1 MDSSSFELL
10 YKDTE
15 NALLNR
21 HLKEALHSIQG
32 ILFETDN
39 MAMSAELDSI
49 RQDYS
54 MMLHFMLEG
63 ASDPDREKIYLSLI
77 RRTFALLDGS
87 AKIFRVKK
95 AGSLYA
101 DCFQKTHGNSSD
113 SLDTLTKKIEL
124 LQDKL
129 DDDQTQTIQTNNNT
143 NEDCYDSL
151 TELYNT
157 LFDFI
162 WTERLMNSQDA
173 DELKNF
179 IMRQTAERQALL
191 ISAIYLNL
199 TVCFDPQLF
208 KTVLFFCSSD
218 ETQTRARALTTV
230 VLSYFKYEKR
240 LSCYNDL
247 QQGISLLGQDPRI
260 MAELD
265 ILQRQLFLSLETSKA
280 EKKLKDEI
288 FPDLL
293 KNKFYQRHKMG
304 LDELEDELNKTLRGE
319 PNSEWEKNSGFI
331 SDKMNEII
339 EMGKEG
345 IDINLG
351 TFSATKG
358 YSFFHQTA
366 NWFAPFDFKRK
377 EVKTLFEHNNSS
389 PLLFVINAGNF
400 CESDKY
406 SLCLLLNQ
414 FGSSERDFMISQFNN
429 QIEGQAEESMKEAA
443 AANLSAPHIYRNY
456 LQNLYRFFKLH
467 PQRAQFDDPF
477 KMDLLFT
484 NYPILDKQ
492 LNQPAYLADMA
503 SFLIKREYYQD
514 AIDYLDKA
522 IKSTT
527 ATAEMLQK
535 IAFCYQH
542 TDKPNQAIYFYQQAD
557 LLNPDNSW
565 ILQQMHLCYASLGK
579 HEQEL
584 KCLENLETMN
594 PEDARL
600 ISETGLCL
608 MQLKRYEE
616 AANKFYQLEYK
627 GKKILQSWRAIAWCN
642 FMMKKY
648 EQAEKY
654 YLKIISQDKVK
665 WDDYLNAGHTALC
678 MGKLKQ
684 AVEYYRTYINKYQP
698 KNNNENKLKA
708 FDDDCFELV
717 NHGINQLDIALV
729 RDMLTYDNNE

>member
-32 ILFETDN
+32 ILFETGD

-49 RQDYS
+49 HQDYN

-63 ASDPDREKIYLSLI
+63 ACDPEREKIYLSLL
-77 RRTFALLDGS
+77 RRTFALLDAS
-87 AKIFRVKK
+87 AKTFK
-95 AGSLYA
+95 AQKTGNLYA
-101 DCFQKTHGNSSD
+101 DCFQRTHNNNSD
-113 SLDTLTKKIEL
+113 SFETLTKKIEL

-129 DDDQTQTIQTNNNT
+129 DDDQTQTMQTDKNT
-143 NEDCYDSL
+143 DKDCYDSL

-162 WTERLMNSQDA
+162 WTGRLANSQDA
-173 DELKNF
+173 EELKNF
-179 IMRQTAERQALL
+179 IMRQTAEQQALL

-199 TVCFDPQLF
+199 TVNFDPQLF
-208 KTVLFFCSSD
+208 KLALFFCSSD
-218 ETQTRARALTTV
+218 ETLTRTRAITTV
-230 VLSYFKYEKR
+230 VLSYIKYEKR

-260 MAELD
+260 ITELG
-265 ILQRQLFLSLETSKA
+265 ILQRQFLLSLETSKA

-304 LDELEDELNKTLRGE
+304 LDELEDELGKTLRGE

-358 YSFFHQTA
+358 YSFFRQTA
-366 NWFAPFDFKRK
+366 NWFAPFDPKRN
-377 EVKTLFEHNNSS
+377 EIRTLFEQKNSS

-414 FGSSERDFMISQFNN
+414 FGSSERNFMISQFNN
-429 QIEGQAEESMKEAA
+429 QIEGQAEEGMKEAA
-443 AANLSAPHIYRNY
+443 AENRSVPHIYRNY

-467 PQRAQFDDPF
+467 PQRSQFDDPF
-477 KMDLLFT
+477 KMDLLLT
-484 NYPILDKQ
+484 NHPILGKQ
-492 LNQPAYLADMA
+492 FDQPSYLIDMA

-514 AIDYLDKA
+514 AIEYLEKA
-522 IKSTT
+522 IKTTT

-542 TDKPNQAIYFYQQAD
+542 TDRPSQAIYFYQQAD
-557 LLNPDNSW
+557 LLNPENSW

-579 HEQEL
+579 YEQEL
-584 KCLENLETMN
+584 KCLESLEAMS
-594 PEDARL
+594 PDDARL

-616 AANKFYQLEYK
+616 AVNKFYQLEYK
-627 GKKILQSWRAIAWCN
+627 GEKIMQSWRAIAWCN

-654 YLKIISQDKVK
+654 YQKIISHDKVK
-665 WDDYLNAGHTALC
+665 WEDYLNAGHTAWC
-678 MGKLKQ
+678 TGKLKQ
-684 AVEYYRTYINKYQP
+684 AVTYYKTYIKKYQP

-717 NHGINQLDIALV
+717 NHGISKLDIALV
-729 RDMLTYDNNE
+729 RDMLTSDNNE

>member
-21 HLKEALHSIQG
+21 HLQEALRCIQG
-32 ILFETDN
+32 LIFDSGDMT
-39 MAMSAELDSI
+39 MSAELDSI
-49 RQDYS
+49 RQDYG

-63 ASDPDREKIYLSLI
+63 ASDPEREKIYLSLV
-77 RRTFALLDGS
+77 RRTFGLLDAS
-87 AKIFRVKK
+87 VKTFK
-95 AGSLYA
+95 LKQSGSLYA
-101 DCFQKTHGNSSD
+101 ECYQKSHGNAND
-113 SLDTLTKKIEL
+113 SFDTLARKIEL
-124 LQDKL
+124 LQERL
-129 DDDQTQTIQTNNNT
+129 DDDRSVNPETPNT
-143 NEDCYDSL
+143 GGNDNYDLL
-151 TELYNT
+151 TETYNT
-157 LFDFI
+157 LFDYI
-162 WTERLMNSQDA
+162 WTEHLLNSHDA
-173 DELKNF
+173 DEMKNF
-179 IMRQTAERQALL
+179 IVRQSPERQALL
-191 ISAIYLNL
+191 ISAMYLNL

-208 KTVLFFCSSD
+208 KTVLYFCSSD
-218 ETQTRARALTTV
+218 ESIVRTRALTTV
-230 VLSYFKYEKR
+230 VLSYIKYEKR
-240 LSCYNDL
+240 LTCYTDL
-247 QQGISLLGQDPRI
+247 QQGISLLSQDARI
-260 MAELD
+260 LSELG
-265 ILQRQLFLSLETSKA
+265 ILQRQLLLSLETSKA
-280 EKKLKDEI
+280 EKKLKNEI

-358 YSFFHQTA
+358 YSFFRQTA
-366 NWFAPFDFKRK
+366 NWFAPFDPKRK
-377 EVKTLFEHNNSS
+377 EVKALFSQTNSS

-406 SLCLLLNQ
+406 SLCLLMNQ

-443 AANLSAPHIYRNY
+443 AESHSVPHLYRNY

-467 PQRAQFDDPF
+467 PQRSQFDDPF
-477 KMDLLFT
+477 KMDLLLT
-484 NYPILDKQ
+484 NHPLLDEQ
-492 LNQPAYLADMA
+492 LNQPTYLTDMA
-503 SFLIKREYYQD
+503 DFLIKREYYQD
-514 AIDYLDKA
+514 AIDYLEKA
-522 IKSTT
+522 MRTTT

-535 IAFCYQH
+535 IAFCHQH
-542 TDKPNQAIYFYQQAD
+542 TDRLSQAIYFYQQAD

-565 ILQQMHLCYASLGK
+565 ILQQMHLCYAALGK
-579 HEQEL
+579 YEQEL
-584 KCLENLETMN
+584 KCLESLEAMN
-594 PEDARL
+594 PDDARL

-616 AANKFYQLEYK
+616 AANKFYQLEFK
-627 GKKILQSWRAIAWCN
+627 GEKVLQSWRAIAWCN
-642 FMMKKY
+642 FMMRKY

-654 YLKIISQDKVK
+654 YQKIISHDKVK
-665 WDDYLNAGHTALC
+665 WEDYLNAGHTAWC

-684 AVEYYRTYINKYQP
+684 AVEYYRTYIKKYQP
-698 KNNNENKLKA
+698 KKNDDNKLKA
-708 FDDDCFELV
+708 FDDDCFELK
-717 NHGINQLDIALV
+717 NHGINELDIALV
-729 RDMLTYDNNE
+729 RDILTSDGE